1 MNKTWKRQVFRHTAL
16 YTAIL
21 MFSHTGGG
29 GGAQA
34 QTQTQTHKYAIVMN
48 GQNLPEVKWG
58 QDYKKLA
65 QKSNERQFTHTT
77 NFHIKKNVTLSFNN
91 IDEVVAEKKDV
102 VVFGTATYLPPYG
115 KVSGFDADKLKKRGD
130 ALGWIKTTKPGLVG
144 YSYEGVTCQNNY
156 NNASSGC
163 PELIYKTQFSFGQ
176 QGLKKKTTGG
186 LDIAEDKSRDNSPI
200 YKLQDYP
207 GLGVSFNLS
216 SESLVKSIKYNKI
229 ISSFSE
235 GVTQQNGT
243 QNQHKDKNLV
253 YTTGDYQYKNK
264 YSSRYVGQNEH
275 SAIAFYL
282 NAKLHLLDKK
292 NIKNIAQGK
301 TVNLGTLKSYVEP
314 TAEWKNKRQNY
325 FQGNWTFEDKGTVS
339 VKLKL
344 PEVKAGRCVNKNNP
358 NPNAK
363 APSPALTAPALWF
376 GPVQNGKVQMY
387 SASVSTYP
395 DSSSSQIFLQN
406 LSRKDDTSKP
416 GRYSLKPLST
426 SEIKSKEPN
435 FTGRQTIIRLDGRV
449 QQIKLGQSNNEV
461 VGFNGNSNNA
471 TFGIVS
477 EGSFMPDTSEWKK
490 VLLPWTV
497 RVFADDSKFKEF
509 NKEEKDNKPKY
520 SQKYRSRDN
529 GKRERNLGD
538 IVNSPIVAVGG
549 YLATSANDGMVHIF
563 KKGNGGDERNYSL
576 KLSYIP
582 GTMPRKDI
590 ENKDST
596 LAKELRA
603 FAEKGYV
610 GDRYGVDGGFVL
622 RQVNLN
628 GKDHVFMFGAMG
640 FGGRGAYALDLT
652 KADGSDPTKAS
663 LFDVKDNGNNGNN
676 GNNRVELGY
685 TVGTP
690 QIGKTHNGKYAA
702 FLASGYATKKIDDPT
717 NKTAL
722 YVYDLENNGNLI
734 KKIEVKDGK
743 GGLSSPTLVDKD
755 LDGTVDIAYAG
766 DRGGKMYRFDLSGQ
780 SPDQWTV
787 RPIFE
792 GTKPIT
798 SAPAISQLKDKRV
811 VIFGTGSDL
820 SEEDVDNMEEQY
832 IYGIFDDDTATTGT
846 VNFSGSGGGLLEQV
860 LSRDNDNKTLFLT
873 DYKRSDGSG
882 SKGWVVKLK
891 DGQRVTVKPTV
902 VLRTAFVTIR
912 KYNDGGCGAET
923 AILGINT
930 ADGGK
935 LTKKSARPIVPDA
948 NKDVAQYSGHK
959 QTTKG
964 KSIPIGCMQKGN
976 EIVCPN
982 GYVYDKPVNVRYLDE
997 KKTDG
1002 FSTTADGDAG
1012 GSGID
1017 PAGKR
1022 SGKNNRCFSQKGV
1035 RTLLMNDLDSL
1046 DITGPT
1052 CGMKRI
1058 SWREVFY

>member
-1 MNKTWKRQVFRHTAL
+1 MNKTLKRRVFRHTAL
-16 YTAIL
+16 YAAIL

-29 GGAQA
+29 GAQA
-34 QTQTQTHKYAIVMN
+34 QTRQYAIIMN
-48 GQNLPEVKWG
+48 EGNQPEVQWNGSYSIK
-58 QDYKKLA
+58 DKDRKREY
-65 QKSNERQFTHTT
+65 THH
-77 NFHIKKNVTLSFNN
+77 NHSQGGSSVSFNN
-91 IDEVVAEKKDV
+91 SDELVSQQSGTA
-102 VVFGTATYLPPYG
+102 VFGTATYLPPYG
-115 KVSGFDADKLKKRGD
+115 KVSGFDADGLNKRGN
-130 ALGWIKTTKPGLVG
+130 AAGWIRTTRIALAG
-144 YSYEGVTCQNNY
+144 YSYEGVVCRSGT
-156 NNASSGC
+156 GC
-163 PELIYKTQFSFGQ
+163 PKLVYKTRFSFDNPDLVKNAGR
-176 QGLKKKTTGG
+176 
-186 LDIAEDKSRDNSPI
+186 LDRHTDPSRENSPI
-200 YKLQDYP
+200 YKLKDYP
-207 GLGVSFNLS
+207 WLGVSFNLGA
-216 SESLVKSIKYNKI
+216 EGTTKDGKTINKLV
-229 ISSFSE
+229 SSFDEKNSS
-235 GVTQQNGT
+235 N
-243 QNQHKDKNLV
+243 NNLV
-253 YTTGDYQYKNK
+253 YTTEGRDISLGDWQREKTAMAY
-264 YSSRYVGQNEH
+264 
-275 SAIAFYL
+275 YL

-292 NIKNIAQGK
+292 GIKDITNK
-301 TVNLGTLKSYVEP
+301 TVQLGVLRPSIDVRLQRNTGLAGLLNFWASWDIKDNGQIP
-314 TAEWKNKRQNY
+314 
-325 FQGNWTFEDKGTVS
+325 
-339 VKLKL
+339 VKLGL
-344 PEVKAGRCVNKNNP
+344 PEVKAGRCINKANP
-358 NPNAK
+358 NPK
-363 APSPALTAPALWF
+363 AQALSPALTAPALWF

-416 GRYSLKPLST
+416 GRYSLKPLSM

-435 FTGRQTIIRLDGRV
+435 FTGRQTVIRLDSGV
-449 QQIKLGQSNNEV
+449 QQIKLQGNEV
-461 VGFNGNSNNA
+461 ANFNGNDGKND

-497 RVFADDSKFKEF
+497 RASNDDGQFNTF
-509 NKEEKDNKPKY
+509 NKEENNGKPKY
-520 SQKYRSRDN
+520 SQKYRSRDSS
-529 GKRERNLGD
+529 KHERNLGD

-563 KKGNGGDERNYSL
+563 KKGNGVDERNYSL

-582 GTMPRKDI
+582 GTMPRQYFD
-590 ENKDST
+590 NDTSALKDST

-622 RQVNLN
+622 RQVEWKGQNR
-628 GKDHVFMFGAMG
+628 VFMFGAMG
-640 FGGRGAYALDLT
+640 LGGRGAYALDLT
-652 KADGSDPTKAS
+652 KAENGDPTAVS
-663 LFDVKDNGNNGNN
+663 LFDVKNDKNKGNNSA
-676 GNNRVELGY
+676 ELGY

-690 QIGKTHNGKYAA
+690 QIGKTHDGKYAA
-702 FLASGYATKKIDDPT
+702 FLASGYATKTIDSTD

-722 YVYDLENNGNLI
+722 YVYDLESSGTLI
-734 KKIEVKDGK
+734 KKIDVPGGK

-766 DRGGKMYRFDLSGQ
+766 DRGGSMYRFDLKDWSVRTIFSGN
-780 SPDQWTV
+780 
-787 RPIFE
+787 
-792 GTKPIT
+792 KPIT

-820 SEEDVDNMEEQY
+820 SEEDVLNTDEQY
-832 IYGIFDDDTATTGT
+832 IYGIFDDDTAASNVDVKLKGL
-846 VNFSGSGGGLLEQV
+846 GGGLLEQV
-860 LSRDNDNKTLFLT
+860 LEQKDKTLFLT

-882 SKGWVVKLK
+882 NKGWVVKLK

-912 KYNDGGCGAET
+912 KYKDNGCGAET

-935 LTKKSARPIVPDA
+935 LTKKSARPIVPDTNTA
-948 NKDVAQYSGHK
+948 VAQYSGHK
-959 QTTKG
+959 KGTNG

-1017 PAGKR
+1017 PDGKR
-1022 SGKNNRCFSQKGV
+1022 AGKNNRCFSQKGV

-1058 SWREVFY
+1058 SWREVFF

>member
-1 MNKTWKRQVFRHTAL
+1 IIMNERNQ
-16 YTAIL
+16 
-21 MFSHTGGG
+21 
-29 GGAQA
+29 
-34 QTQTQTHKYAIVMN
+34 
-48 GQNLPEVKWG
+48 PEVKRNG
-58 QDYKKLA
+58 QYSTIKDKDR
-65 QKSNERQFTHTT
+65 EREYTHQGTRGGGS
-77 NFHIKKNVTLSFNN
+77 VSFNN
-91 IDEVVAEKKDV
+91 SDELVSRQSGTA
-102 VVFGTATYLPPYG
+102 VFGTATYLPPYG
-115 KVSGFDADKLKKRGD
+115 KVSGFDADGLEERNN
-130 ALGWIKTTKPGLVG
+130 AAGWIRTTRIALAG
-144 YSYEGVTCQNNY
+144 YSYADVVCRSAT
-156 NNASSGC
+156 GC
-163 PELIYKTQFSFGQ
+163 PKLVYKTQFTFGNS
-176 QGLKKKTTGG
+176 GLAKKANGGG
-186 LDIAEDKSRDNSPI
+186 LDIYVDKSRDNSPI
-200 YKLQDYP
+200 YKLKDHP
-207 GLGVSFNLS
+207 WLGVSFNLS
-216 SESLVKSIKYNKI
+216 AKGTANDGKTINKFDEKN
-229 ISSFSE
+229 S
-235 GVTQQNGT
+235 N
-243 QNQHKDKNLV
+243 NNLV
-253 YTTGDYQYKNK
+253 YTTESGDISLGNRHRETTAMAY
-264 YSSRYVGQNEH
+264 
-275 SAIAFYL
+275 YL

-292 NIKNIAQGK
+292 QIQNITDK
-301 TVNLGTLKSYVEP
+301 TVQLGVLKPSIDV
-314 TAEWKNKRQNY
+314 R
-325 FQGNWTFEDKGTVS
+325 QGNTGIAGLLKFWARWDIKDTGQIP
-339 VKLKL
+339 VKLGL
-344 PEVKAGRCVNKNNP
+344 QQVKAGRCITTPNP
-358 NPNAK
+358 NPKSK

-395 DSSSSQIFLQN
+395 DSSSSRIFLQN
-406 LSRKDDTSKP
+406 LKRKNDPNKP
-416 GRYSLKPLST
+416 GRYSLADLSEN
-426 SEIKSKEPN
+426 EIKSKEPS
-435 FTGRQTIIRLDGRV
+435 FTSRQTVIRLDKGV
-449 QQIKLGQSNNEV
+449 HQIKLQGNEV
-461 VGFNGNSNNA
+461 ANFNGNDGKND

-477 EGSFMPDTSEWKK
+477 EGSFMPDASEWKK

-497 RVFADDSKFKEF
+497 RASNDDGQFNTF
-509 NKEEKDNKPKY
+509 NKEEKDGKPKY

-529 GKRERNLGD
+529 GKHERNLGD
-538 IVNSPIVAVGG
+538 IVNSPIVAVGE

-563 KKGNGGDERNYSL
+563 KQSGGDKRSYNL

-590 ENKDST
+590 QNTEST

-603 FAEKGYV
+603 FAEKSYV

-622 RQVNLN
+622 RKVERN

-640 FGGRGAYALDLT
+640 FGGRGAYALDLS
-652 KADGSDPTKAS
+652 KIDSGNGNLADVS
-663 LFDVKDNGNNGNN
+663 LFDVKHDKNGNNG
-676 GNNRVELGY
+676 VKLGY

-690 QIGKTHNGKYAA
+690 QIGKTHDGKYAA
-702 FLASGYATKKIDDPT
+702 FLASGYATKDITSGD

-722 YVYDLENNGNLI
+722 YVYDLESSGTLI
-734 KKIEVKDGK
+734 KKIEVPGGK

-766 DRGGKMYRFDLSGQ
+766 DRGGSMYRFDLSNQ
-780 SPDQWTV
+780 DPNQWSV
-787 RPIFE
+787 RAIFE

-820 SEEDVDNMEEQY
+820 SEDDVLSTSEQY
-832 IYGIFDDDTATTGT
+832 IYGIFDDDTVANN
-846 VNFSGSGGGLLEQV
+846 VNVKLSGLGGGLLEQE
-860 LSRDNDNKTLFLT
+860 LKQEDKTLFLT

-891 DGQRVTVKPTV
+891 GGQRVTVKPTV
-902 VLRTAFVTIR
+902 VLRTAFVTIH
-912 KYNDGGCGAET
+912 KYTGTDKCGAET

-935 LTKKSARPIVPDA
+935 LTKKSARPIVPA
-948 NKDVAQYSGHK
+948 ENQAVAQYSGHK
-959 QTTKG
+959 KGING

>member
-1 MNKTWKRQVFRHTAL
+1 MNKTLKRRVFRHTAL
-16 YTAIL
+16 YAAIL

-29 GGAQA
+29 GAQA
-34 QTQTQTHKYAIVMN
+34 QTRQYAIIMN
-48 GQNLPEVKWG
+48 EGNQPEVQWNGSYSIK
-58 QDYKKLA
+58 DKDRKREY
-65 QKSNERQFTHTT
+65 THH
-77 NFHIKKNVTLSFNN
+77 NHSRGGSSVSFNN
-91 IDEVVAEKKDV
+91 SDELVSQQSGTA
-102 VVFGTATYLPPYG
+102 VFGTATYLPPYG
-115 KVSGFDADKLKKRGD
+115 KVSGFDADGLNKRGN
-130 ALGWIKTTKPGLVG
+130 AAGWIRTTRIALAG
-144 YSYEGVTCQNNY
+144 YSYEGVVCRSGT
-156 NNASSGC
+156 GC
-163 PELIYKTQFSFGQ
+163 PKLVYKTRFSFDNPDLVKNAGR
-176 QGLKKKTTGG
+176 
-186 LDIAEDKSRDNSPI
+186 LDRHTDPSRENSPI
-200 YKLQDYP
+200 YKLKDYP
-207 GLGVSFNLS
+207 WLGVSFNLGA
-216 SESLVKSIKYNKI
+216 EGTTKDGKTINKLV
-229 ISSFSE
+229 SSFDEKNSS
-235 GVTQQNGT
+235 N
-243 QNQHKDKNLV
+243 NNLV
-253 YTTGDYQYKNK
+253 YTTEGRDISLGDWQREKTAMAY
-264 YSSRYVGQNEH
+264 
-275 SAIAFYL
+275 YL

-292 NIKNIAQGK
+292 GIKDITNK
-301 TVNLGTLKSYVEP
+301 TVQLGVLRPSIDVRLQRNTGLAGLLNFWASWDIKDNGQIP
-314 TAEWKNKRQNY
+314 
-325 FQGNWTFEDKGTVS
+325 
-339 VKLKL
+339 VKLGL
-344 PEVKAGRCVNKNNP
+344 PEVKAGRCINKANP
-358 NPNAK
+358 NPK
-363 APSPALTAPALWF
+363 AQALSPALTAPALWF
-376 GPVQNGKVQMY
+376 GAGQDGKAEMY

-395 DSSSSQIFLQN
+395 DSSSSRIFLQN
-406 LSRKDDTSKP
+406 LKRKNDPNKP
-416 GRYSLKPLST
+416 GRYSLADLSA
-426 SEIKSKEPN
+426 SDIQSKEPS
-435 FTGRQTIIRLDGRV
+435 FTSRQTIIRLDGGV
-449 QQIKLGQSNNEV
+449 HEIKLDRSNEAT
-461 VGFNGNSNNA
+461 GLNGNDGKND

-497 RVFADDSKFKEF
+497 RASNDDGQFNTF
-509 NKEEKDNKPKY
+509 NKEENNGKPKY
-520 SQKYRSRDN
+520 SQKYRSRDSS
-529 GKRERNLGD
+529 KHERNLGD

-563 KKGNGGDERNYSL
+563 KKGNGVDERNYSL

-582 GTMPRKDI
+582 GTMPRQYFD
-590 ENKDST
+590 NDTSALKDST

-622 RQVNLN
+622 RQVERN

-652 KADGSDPTKAS
+652 KADGNDPTKAS
-663 LFDVKDNGNNGNN
+663 LFDVKDNGNN

-702 FLASGYATKKIDDPT
+702 FLASGYATKEINST
-717 NKTAL
+717 ENQTAL
-722 YVYDLENNGNLI
+722 YVYDLESNNGTPIATIN
-734 KKIEVKDGK
+734 VPDGK

-766 DRGGKMYRFDLSGQ
+766 DRGGSMYRFDLSGNNPT
-780 SPDQWTV
+780 SWSA
-787 RPIFE
+787 RAIFS
-792 GTKPIT
+792 GNKPIT

-820 SEEDVDNMEEQY
+820 SEDDVLSTSEQY
-832 IYGIFDDDTATTGT
+832 IYGIFDDDMVANN
-846 VNFSGSGGGLLEQV
+846 VNVKLSGLGGGLLEQH
-860 LSRDNDNKTLFLT
+860 LTQEDKTLFLT

-882 SKGWVVKLK
+882 DKGWVVKLEA
-891 DGQRVTVKPTV
+891 GQRVTVKPTV
-902 VLRTAFVTIR
+902 VLRTAFVTIH
-912 KYNDGGCGAET
+912 KYTGNDKCGAET

-959 QTTKG
+959 KGTNG
-964 KSIPIGCMQKGN
+964 KSIPIGCMEKNGGT
-976 EIVCPN
+976 VCPN

-1022 SGKNNRCFSQKGV
+1022 AGKNNRCFSQKGV

-1058 SWREVFY
+1058 SWREVFF

>member
-1 MNKTWKRQVFRHTAL
+1 A
-16 YTAIL
+16 
-21 MFSHTGGG
+21 
-29 GGAQA
+29 
-34 QTQTQTHKYAIVMN
+34 
-48 GQNLPEVKWG
+48 G
-58 QDYKKLA
+58 QDGK
-65 QKSNERQFTHTT
+65 
-77 NFHIKKNVTLSFNN
+77 
-91 IDEVVAEKKDV
+91 AE
-102 VVFGTATYLPPYG
+102 
-115 KVSGFDADKLKKRGD
+115 
-130 ALGWIKTTKPGLVG
+130 
-144 YSYEGVTCQNNY
+144 
-156 NNASSGC
+156 
-163 PELIYKTQFSFGQ
+163 
-176 QGLKKKTTGG
+176 
-186 LDIAEDKSRDNSPI
+186 
-200 YKLQDYP
+200 
-207 GLGVSFNLS
+207 
-216 SESLVKSIKYNKI
+216 
-229 ISSFSE
+229 
-235 GVTQQNGT
+235 
-243 QNQHKDKNLV
+243 
-253 YTTGDYQYKNK
+253 
-264 YSSRYVGQNEH
+264 
-275 SAIAFYL
+275 
-282 NAKLHLLDKK
+282 
-292 NIKNIAQGK
+292 
-301 TVNLGTLKSYVEP
+301 
-314 TAEWKNKRQNY
+314 
-325 FQGNWTFEDKGTVS
+325 
-339 VKLKL
+339 
-344 PEVKAGRCVNKNNP
+344 
-358 NPNAK
+358 
-363 APSPALTAPALWF
+363 
-376 GPVQNGKVQMY
+376 MY

-395 DSSSSQIFLQN
+395 DSSSSRIYLQN
-406 LSRKDDTSKP
+406 LKRKTDSNRP
-416 GRYSLKPLST
+416 GRYSLADLSA
-426 SEIKSKEPN
+426 SDIQSKEPT
-435 FTGRQTIIRLDGRV
+435 FTSRQTIIRLDGGVRHI
-449 QQIKLGQSNNEV
+449 QLDRNNEV
-461 VGFNGNSNNA
+461 TSFNGDNG
-471 TFGIVS
+471 TFGIVN
-477 EGSFMPDTSEWKK
+477 EGSVVPESNEWKK

-497 RVFADDSKFKEF
+497 RGFADDSKFKAF
-509 NKEEKDNKPKY
+509 NKEKNNDNKPKY
-520 SQKYRSRDN
+520 SQRYRIRENGNN
-529 GKRERNLGD
+529 GKRDLGD
-538 IVNSPIVAVGG
+538 IVNSPIVAVGE

-563 KKGNGGDERNYSL
+563 KKGNGGDARDYSL

-590 ENKDST
+590 QSQDST

-622 RQVNLN
+622 RQVNNLN
-628 GKDHVFMFGAMG
+628 GQDRVFMFGAMG

-652 KADGSDPTKAS
+652 KADGNDPTKAS

-702 FLASGYATKKIDDPT
+702 FLASGYATKEIT
-717 NKTAL
+717 SGENKTAL
-722 YVYDLENNGNLI
+722 YVYDLENNNGTPI
-734 KKIEVKDGK
+734 AKIEVPNGK

-755 LDGTVDIAYAG
+755 LDGTIDIAYAG
-766 DRGGKMYRFDLSGQ
+766 DRGGKMYRFDLSSQ

-820 SEEDVDNMEEQY
+820 SEDDVDKMDEQY
-832 IYGIFDDDTATTGT
+832 IYGIFDDDTETTGN
-846 VNFSGSGGGLLEQV
+846 VKVDLKGLGGGLLEQH
-860 LSRDNDNKTLFLT
+860 LTQEDKTLFLT

-882 SKGWVVKLK
+882 NKGWVVKLK

-902 VLRTAFVTIR
+902 VLRTAFVTIH
-912 KYNDGGCGAET
+912 KYTGNDKCGAET

-948 NKDVAQYSGHK
+948 NTKVAQYSGDK
-959 QTTKG
+959 KTSSG

-1058 SWREVFY
+1058 SWREIFY